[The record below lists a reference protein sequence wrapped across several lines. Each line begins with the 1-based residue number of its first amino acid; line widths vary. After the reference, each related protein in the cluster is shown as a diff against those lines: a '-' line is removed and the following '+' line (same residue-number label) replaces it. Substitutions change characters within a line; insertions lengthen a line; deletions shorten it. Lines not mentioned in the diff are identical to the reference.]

1 MYAVPSHS
9 LARSPRTDPIGPT
22 TTTAD
27 PFAELRPP
35 LGDVAAVRAAERC
48 LECGGPYAPAPCT
61 TACPAAID
69 VPAFVGAVAR
79 GEPARAAAAIFAAN
93 LLGGSCARVCPVE
106 VLCEGACVLTKAGF
120 RPVEIA
126 RLQRHATDWAL
137 TRGVRSRTLAARTGR
152 TVAVIGGGP
161 AGLAC
166 AGELA
171 ALGHAVTL
179 YEARPEPGG
188 LVRYAIA
195 PYRQRNEPLPAEV
208 RQIVELGVRLE
219 LRQAIDTPQRLREIE
234 QAADAVFLGVGMGRD
249 VALDVPGVQ
258 LLGVWS
264 ALAFVESLKTG
275 ALDRLRG
282 RVIVVG
288 GGNTAIDVAREALR
302 LGAAEATVVYRR
314 TEADMPAH
322 RHEVLEA
329 RDEGVRF
336 QWLASPVRLLGAD
349 RLEGVECRYNRIT
362 RQDGDG
368 RRVVEPVPGTEFVLP
383 ADVVITAVGQCL
395 RPELLEWIPG
405 LGVDRGRIRVDPV
418 TGRTGN
424 PKYFAGGDATN
435 GGGTAVEA
443 VRAGKLAARAIDRAL
458 REEA

>member
-1 MYAVPSHS
+1 M
-9 LARSPRTDPIGPT
+9 
-22 TTTAD
+22 TAD

-35 LGDVAAVRAAERC
+35 LGDVAAVQAAERC
-48 LECGGPYAPAPCT
+48 LECGGGSYAPAPCT
-61 TACPAAID
+61 IACPAAID

-79 GEPARAAAAIFAAN
+79 GESARASAVIFAAN

-137 TRGVRSRTLAARTGR
+137 ARGLRSRTVGARTGKA
-152 TVAVIGGGP
+152 VAVIGGGP

-179 YEARPEPGG
+179 YDARPEPGG

-208 RQIVELGVRLE
+208 RQIAELGVTLNFG
-219 LRQAIDTPQRLREIE
+219 AAVDTPQRLQEIE
-234 QAADAVFLGVGMGRD
+234 RAADAVFLGVGMGQD

-258 LLGVWS
+258 LPGVWS

-275 ALDRLRG
+275 AHDRLRG
-282 RVIVVG
+282 RMVVIG

-329 RDEGVRF
+329 SAEGVRF
-336 QWLASPVRLLGAD
+336 LWLASPVRLLGAD
-349 RLEGVECRYNRIT
+349 RLEGVECRYNRLVP
-362 RQDGDG
+362 RDGEG
-368 RRVVEPVPGTEFVLP
+368 RSAVEPVPGTEFVLP
-383 ADVVITAVGQCL
+383 ADVAVTAVGQRL
-395 RPELLEWIPG
+395 RSELLARIPG
-405 LGVDRGRIRVDPV
+405 VEVDRGRIRVDPD

-424 PKYFAGGDATN
+424 PKYYAGGDATN
-435 GGGTAVEA
+435 GGGTVVEA
-443 VRAGKLAARAIDRAL
+443 VRAGKLSARAIDRAL